1 MDFVAITVLSALVGI
16 ATLVLAALGL
26 SITFGIMGV
35 INMAH
40 GEFIMIGAF
49 VTVILATAG
58 VPLVV
63 SIAVAVAAGAVLG
76 LVVERL
82 LISRLYGRRIES
94 TLLATFGLSLVLQ
107 QAAVLLV
114 GTTPR
119 GIATPFGSLAI
130 GGYSIG
136 WYSLLI
142 IGIAAACV
150 LGSYLVFTRTRYGL
164 LARASMQNRDMAASL
179 GVNTTSVNAATFTL
193 GSAFAALAGAVLSPV
208 LAVVPS
214 MGVPLVSSAFMIV
227 VLGGPAVLL
236 GLVAASGALGASREI
251 VASLISPVVGTAA
264 LMVVAMVL
272 LRVLPNGIS
281 ASWRRAL

>member
-1 MDFVAITVLSALVGI
+1 MDFAIITALSALVGV

-49 VTVILATAG
+49 STVILATAG
-58 VPLVV
+58 VPLVL
-63 SIAVAVAAGAVLG
+63 AMACAGVIGAGIG
-76 LVVERL
+76 LLVERL
-82 LISRLYGRRIES
+82 LISRLYGRQLES

-119 GIATPFGSLAI
+119 GIGTPFGSLSI
-130 GGYSIG
+130 GRYSIG

-142 IGIAAACV
+142 VAVAVACV
-150 LGSYLVFTRTRYGL
+150 LATLLIFTRTTYGL
-164 LARASMQNRDMAASL
+164 LARATMQNREMAASL
-179 GVNTTSVNAATFTL
+179 GVNVSWVNTSTFTL
-193 GSAFAALAGAVLSPV
+193 GSAFAAIAGAVLAPL

-214 MGVPLVSSAFMIV
+214 MGVALISSAFVTV
-227 VLGGPAVLL
+227 VLGGPAVLTGLAAAAGVL
-236 GLVAASGALGASREI
+236 GVVREI
-251 VASLISPVVGTAA
+251 VGASSTPVLATASLLVVTM
-264 LMVVAMVL
+264 LL
-272 LRVLPNGIS
+272 LRILPRGIS
-281 ASWRRAL
+281 GSWGRTL